1 MQANPVHSL
10 PGALDGVR
18 VLDVAE
24 PLGAFV
30 SRILGDLG
38 ADVIKV
44 EPPGG
49 DPSRDLSPFVTQDSE
64 RLSLSFVRANVNKR
78 SIVLDL
84 EQREDQEQFRALAEQ
99 SDVVVST
106 EGMATWAAR
115 GIDLERLSAIYPRLV
130 WLSFSTF
137 GLSGPYRDYVG
148 NNMVAEAMG
157 GLSYIQGDD
166 AKPPAVSPCEQ
177 GVHLASV
184 QAVFGALMALWERRS
199 SGQGQLVETSVQ
211 DVLANL
217 YFLIVNYGLWSDIPY
232 RIGARNFMPPNGYYP
247 CKDGH
252 VFIAA
257 LMPGL
262 WEKLVDFV
270 DDPWLKDPALQ
281 DADYRNEHPELVDP
295 ILRAFT
301 AQYERWPLTRA
312 LQKHGVPAAPWS
324 TVADVAAN
332 EHLNERGFFIDFEQP
347 PFGRLR
353 TSGPMFRA
361 GASPLHIRRPAP
373 QLGEHQQEVFTAEAR
388 SQPQLQPQLQQKSS
402 APAAVTQRGL
412 PLSGIRVLD
421 LSRAWAGPYGTRYL
435 ADFGADVIKVESAK
449 FGNPREPDNPSY
461 GEVNRNKRPI
471 TLNFQTAEGR
481 ELLKRLVAISD
492 VVVENFSPRVMAK
505 YELDYDR
512 LCEARPDLI
521 MVSLPGYGSFGPHR
535 NFVSFGGPL
544 MAYTGMALLWGY
556 PDSPPDARVKVAQPD
571 YISST
576 TQAMAIAA
584 ALHHRARTGQG
595 QYIEIAQVETAVATL
610 EVAYLDYF
618 ANGAVAEPRGN
629 RDPNAVPQG
638 CYPCLGHEAWCV
650 ISCTT
655 DAQWQALAALMEDES
670 LANDPDLKTA
680 EGRWARHDELDER
693 ISAWSIEW
701 RPYQLMRELQ
711 AVGVP
716 AGMMQTA
723 EDLWRDPHLRARNYT
738 VMMEHPELGM
748 VEHPGMTVKLHE
760 TPGQIQRPVGRLGEA
775 NDAVF
780 RGLLGLSP
788 DEIARLAEAGVIA

>member
-1 MQANPVHSL
+1 MEAKPVHSL

-49 DPSRDLSPFVTQDSE
+49 DPGRDLYPFIAQDAE
-64 RLSLSFVRANVNKR
+64 RLSLSFVHANVNKR
-78 SIVLDL
+78 SIILDL
-84 EQREDQEQFRALAEQ
+84 EQPEDLEQFRLLAEQ
-99 SDVVVST
+99 ADVVVST
-106 EGMATWAAR
+106 QGIATWAAR
-115 GIDLERLSAIYPRLV
+115 GIDLERLSVFYPRLV

-137 GLSGPYRDYVG
+137 GLTGPYRDYVG
-148 NNMVAEAMG
+148 NNTVAEAMG

-166 AKPPAVSPCEQ
+166 AKPPTVSPCEQ
-177 GVHLASV
+177 GVYLASV
-184 QAVFGALMALWERRS
+184 QAVFGALTALWERRS
-199 SGQGQLVETSVQ
+199 SGRGQVVETSVQ

-217 YFLIVNYGLWSDIPY
+217 YFLLVNYGLWSDIPY

-252 VFIAA
+252 VFIAT

-270 DDPWLKDPALQ
+270 GDPRLKAPDLQ
-281 DADYRNEHPELVDP
+281 DADYRNEYPEQVDP
-295 ILRAFT
+295 ILREFT
-301 AQYERWPLTRA
+301 ERHECWPLTKA
-312 LQKHGVPAAPWS
+312 LQAHGVPAAPWS

-347 PFGRLR
+347 PFGQLR
-353 TSGPMFRA
+353 SAGPLFRA
-361 GASPLHIRRPAP
+361 GASPLRIRRPAP
-373 QLGEHQQEVFTAEAR
+373 RLAEHQQEVLAEIR
-388 SQPQLQPQLQQKSS
+388 SQPRGNFSP
-402 APAAVTQRGL
+402 PETVIQRGL
-412 PLSGIRVLD
+412 PLAGIRVLD

-449 FGNPREPDNPSY
+449 FSDPREPGNPGY

-471 TLNFQTAEGR
+471 TLNFQTAQGQ

-505 YELDYDR
+505 YGLDYDH
-512 LCEARPDLI
+512 LCEVRPDLI

-544 MAYTGMALLWGY
+544 MAYTGMSLLWGY

-576 TQAMAIAA
+576 TQAMAITA

-610 EVAYLDYF
+610 ELAYLDYF
-618 ANGAVAEPRGN
+618 ANGVVAEPRGN

-638 CYPCLGHEAWCV
+638 CYPCLGNEAWCV
-650 ISCTT
+650 ISCST
-655 DAQWQALAALMEDES
+655 DAQWLALVALMEDES
-670 LANDPDLKTA
+670 LANDPDLKTV
-680 EGRWARHDELDER
+680 EGRWARHDELDDR
-693 ISAWSIEW
+693 IRAWSQAW
-701 RPYQLMRELQ
+701 TPYQLMRELQ

-716 AGMMQTA
+716 AGMVQTA
-723 EDLWRDPHLRARNYT
+723 EDLWRDPHLRARHYT
-738 VMMEHPELGM
+738 VMMEHPDLGI

-775 NDAVF
+775 NEAVF

-788 DEIARLAEAGVIA
+788 DEISRLAEAGVIA

>member
-1 MQANPVHSL
+1 MEVNPVHSL

-24 PLGAFV
+24 PLGALV

-49 DPSRDLSPFVTQDSE
+49 DPSRDFYPFVKKDAE

-78 SIVLDL
+78 SIILDL

-99 SDVVVST
+99 ADVVVST

-115 GIDLERLSAIYPRLV
+115 GMDLERLSGLYPRLV

-137 GLSGPYRDYVG
+137 GLTGPYRDYLG

-166 AKPPAVSPCEQ
+166 AKPPSVSPCEQ
-177 GVHLASV
+177 GVYLASV

-199 SGQGQLVETSVQ
+199 SGRGQLVEASVQ

-217 YFLIVNYGLWSDIPY
+217 YFLLVNYGLWSDIPY

-252 VFIAA
+252 VFIAT

-262 WEKLVDFV
+262 WDKLVDFV
-270 DDPWLKDPALQ
+270 GDPRLKDPALQ
-281 DADYRNEHPELVDP
+281 DADFRNEYPERVDP

-301 AQYERWPLTRA
+301 ARHERWPLTEA
-312 LQKHGVPAAPWS
+312 LQNHGVPAAPWS
-324 TVADVAAN
+324 SVADVASN
-332 EHLNERGFFIDFEQP
+332 KHLNERGFFIDFEQP
-347 PFGRLR
+347 PFGKLR
-353 TSGPMFRA
+353 SSGPMFRA
-361 GASPLHIRRPAP
+361 GASPLRIRRPAP
-373 QLGEHQQEVFTAEAR
+373 QPGEHQQEVLAECATP
-388 SQPQLQPQLQQKSS
+388 PQFNTS
-402 APAAVTQRGL
+402 APVTLRRL
-412 PLSGIRVLD
+412 PLAGIRVLD

-449 FGNPREPDNPSY
+449 FGDPREPANPSY

-471 TLNFQTAEGR
+471 TLNFQTAAGR

-505 YELDYDR
+505 YELDYAH
-512 LCEARPDLI
+512 LCEVRPDLI

-576 TQAMAIAA
+576 TQAMAVIA

-595 QYIEIAQVETAVATL
+595 QYIEIAQVETAIATL
-610 EVAYLDYF
+610 ELAYLDYF

-650 ISCTT
+650 ISCTS
-655 DAQWQALAALMEDES
+655 DAQWQALVALMEDET

-680 EGRWARHDELDER
+680 EGRWARHDELDAR
-693 ISAWSIEW
+693 ISAWSQAW
-701 RPYQLMRELQ
+701 TPYQLMRELQ

-738 VMMEHPELGM
+738 VMMEHLDLGM
-748 VEHPGMTVKLHE
+748 VEHPGMTVKLHD
-760 TPGQIQRPVGRLGEA
+760 TPGQTQRPVGRLGEA
-775 NDAVF
+775 NEAVF

-788 DEIARLAEAGVIA
+788 DEIAQLAEAGVIA

>member
-1 MQANPVHSL
+1 MEAKPVHSL

-49 DPSRDLSPFVTQDSE
+49 DPGRGLYPFIAQDAE
-64 RLSLSFVRANVNKR
+64 RLSLSFVHANVNKR
-78 SIVLDL
+78 SIILDL
-84 EQREDQEQFRALAEQ
+84 EQPEDQEQFRLLAEQ
-99 SDVVVST
+99 ADVVVST
-106 EGMATWAAR
+106 QGIATWAAR
-115 GIDLERLSAIYPRLV
+115 GIDLERLSVFYPRLV

-137 GLSGPYRDYVG
+137 GLTGPYRDYVG
-148 NNMVAEAMG
+148 NNTVAEAMG

-166 AKPPAVSPCEQ
+166 AKPPTVSPCEQ
-177 GVHLASV
+177 GVYLASV
-184 QAVFGALMALWERRS
+184 QAVFGALTALWERRS

-217 YFLIVNYGLWSDIPY
+217 YFLLVNYGLWSDIPY

-252 VFIAA
+252 VFIAT

-270 DDPWLKDPALQ
+270 GDPRLKAPNLQ
-281 DADYRNEHPELVDP
+281 DADYRNEYPEQVDP
-295 ILRAFT
+295 ILREFT
-301 AQYERWPLTRA
+301 ERHECWPLTKA
-312 LQKHGVPAAPWS
+312 LQAHGVPAAPWS

-347 PFGRLR
+347 PFGQLR
-353 TSGPMFRA
+353 SAGPLFRA
-361 GASPLHIRRPAP
+361 GASPLRIRRPAP
-373 QLGEHQQEVFTAEAR
+373 RLAEHQQEVLAEIR
-388 SQPQLQPQLQQKSS
+388 SQPRGNFSP
-402 APAAVTQRGL
+402 PETVIQRGL
-412 PLSGIRVLD
+412 PLAGIRVLD

-449 FGNPREPDNPSY
+449 FSDPREPGNPGY

-471 TLNFQTAEGR
+471 TLNFQTAQGQ

-505 YELDYDR
+505 YGLDYDH
-512 LCEARPDLI
+512 LCEVRPDLI
-521 MVSLPGYGSFGPHR
+521 MVSLPGFGSFGPHR
-535 NFVSFGGPL
+535 TFVSFGGPL
-544 MAYTGMALLWGY
+544 MAYTGMSLLWGY

-576 TQAMAIAA
+576 TQAMAITA

-610 EVAYLDYF
+610 ELAYLDYF
-618 ANGAVAEPRGN
+618 ANGVVAEPRGN

-638 CYPCLGHEAWCV
+638 CYPCLGNEAWCV
-650 ISCTT
+650 ISCST
-655 DAQWQALAALMEDES
+655 DSQWLALVALMEDES
-670 LANDPDLKTA
+670 LANDPDLKTV
-680 EGRWARHDELDER
+680 EGRWARHDELDDR
-693 ISAWSIEW
+693 IRAWSQAW
-701 RPYQLMRELQ
+701 TPYQLMRELQ

-716 AGMMQTA
+716 AGMVQTA
-723 EDLWRDPHLRARNYT
+723 EDLWRDPHLRARHYT
-738 VMMEHPELGM
+738 VMMEHPDLGI
-748 VEHPGMTVKLHE
+748 VEHPGMTVKLHK

-775 NDAVF
+775 NEAVF

-788 DEIARLAEAGVIA
+788 DEISRLAEAGVIA

>member
-24 PLGAFV
+24 PLGAFIG
-30 SRILGDLG
+30 RILGDLG

-49 DPSRDLSPFVTQDSE
+49 DPGRDLYPFVTQGSE
-64 RLSLSFVRANVNKR
+64 RLSLPFVRANVNKR

-84 EQREDQEQFRALAEQ
+84 EQREDQEQFRALVEE

-106 EGMATWAAR
+106 EGTATWAAR
-115 GIDLERLSAIYPRLV
+115 GIDLERLSAVYPHLV

-137 GLSGPYRDYVG
+137 GLTGPYRDYVG

-166 AKPPAVSPCEQ
+166 AKPPAVSPYEQ
-177 GVHLASV
+177 GVHLSSV

-199 SGQGQLVETSVQ
+199 SGQGQLVETSVH
-211 DVLANL
+211 DVLAHL
-217 YFLIVNYGLWSDIPY
+217 YFLIVNYGMWSDIPY
-232 RIGARNFMPPNGYYP
+232 RIGAQNFMPPNGYYP

-270 DDPWLKDPALQ
+270 DDPRLKDPALQ
-281 DADYRNEHPELVDP
+281 DAHYRNEHPELVDP

-312 LQKHGVPAAPWS
+312 LQAHGVPAAPWS
-324 TVADVAAN
+324 NVADVAAN

-347 PFGRLR
+347 PFGQLR
-353 TSGPMFRA
+353 SAGPMFRA
-361 GASPLHIRRPAP
+361 GASPLRIRRPAP
-373 QLGEHQQEVFTAEAR
+373 QLGEHQQEILDESQAR
-388 SQPQLQPQLQQKSS
+388 PQLQPKPS
-402 APAAVTQRGL
+402 APMTVTRRDL
-412 PLSGIRVLD
+412 PLAGIRVLD

-449 FGNPREPDNPSY
+449 FGDPREPDNPSY

-512 LCEARPDLI
+512 LCEVRPDLI

-556 PDSPPDARVKVAQPD
+556 PDSPPGRAGQSGPAGLYFVHRPGHG
-571 YISST
+571 
-576 TQAMAIAA
+576 
-584 ALHHRARTGQG
+584 HHRGPASPRTHGP
-595 QYIEIAQVETAVATL
+595 
-610 EVAYLDYF
+610 
-618 ANGAVAEPRGN
+618 GAI
-629 RDPNAVPQG
+629 
-638 CYPCLGHEAWCV
+638 Y
-650 ISCTT
+650 
-655 DAQWQALAALMEDES
+655 
-670 LANDPDLKTA
+670 
-680 EGRWARHDELDER
+680 
-693 ISAWSIEW
+693 
-701 RPYQLMRELQ
+701 
-711 AVGVP
+711 
-716 AGMMQTA
+716 
-723 EDLWRDPHLRARNYT
+723 
-738 VMMEHPELGM
+738 
-748 VEHPGMTVKLHE
+748 
-760 TPGQIQRPVGRLGEA
+760 
-775 NDAVF
+775 
-780 RGLLGLSP
+780 
-788 DEIARLAEAGVIA
+788 

>member
-1 MQANPVHSL
+1 MEVNPVHSL

-18 VLDVAE
+18 VLDVAD

-30 SRILGDLG
+30 SRVLGDLG

-49 DPSRDLSPFVTQDSE
+49 DPGRDLYPFVSNDSE

-78 SIVLDL
+78 SMILDL
-84 EQREDQEQFRALAEQ
+84 EQREDQEQFRALMAQ
-99 SDVVVST
+99 SDIVVST

-115 GIDLERLSAIYPRLV
+115 GIDLERLSVTYPHLV

-137 GLSGPYRDYVG
+137 GLTGPYCDYLG
-148 NNMVAEAMG
+148 NNIVAEAMG
-157 GLSYIQGDD
+157 GLSYIQGDN
-166 AKPPAVSPCEQ
+166 AKPPSMSACEQ
-177 GVHLASV
+177 AAFLASV
-184 QAVFGALMALWERRS
+184 QAVFGALMALWERRR
-199 SGQGQLVETSVQ
+199 SGQGQLVEASIQ

-217 YFLIVNYGLWSDIPY
+217 YFLLVNYGMWSDIPY
-232 RIGARNFMPPNGYYP
+232 RIGASNFMPPNGYYP
-247 CKDGH
+247 CQDGH

-270 DDPWLKDPALQ
+270 DDPRLKDPALQ
-281 DADYRNEHPELVDP
+281 DANFRNEHPELVDP
-295 ILRAFT
+295 ILREFT
-301 AQYERWPLTRA
+301 AQYARWPLTKA
-312 LQKHGVPAAPWS
+312 LQAHGVPAAPWS
-324 TVADVAAN
+324 SVADVATN
-332 EHLNERGFFIDFEQP
+332 EHLNERGFFVDFEQP
-347 PFGRLR
+347 PFGNMRS
-353 TSGPMFRA
+353 SGPLFRA
-361 GASPLHIRRPAP
+361 GASPLRIRRPAP
-373 QLGEHQQEVFTAEAR
+373 QLGEHQEEVLAELTPR
-388 SQPQLQPQLQQKSS
+388 HQPLATP
-402 APAAVTQRGL
+402 PATHRTL
-412 PLSGIRVLD
+412 PLSGVRVLD

-449 FGNPREPDNPSY
+449 FGDPREPDNPSY

-471 TLNFQTAEGR
+471 TLNFQTPEGQA
-481 ELLKRLVAISD
+481 LLKRLVAISD

-505 YELDYDR
+505 YGLDYEQ
-512 LCEARPDLI
+512 LCEVRPDLI

-556 PDSPPDARVKVAQPD
+556 PDSPPDARVKAAQPD

-576 TQAMAIAA
+576 TQAMAITA
-584 ALHHRARTGQG
+584 ALLHRARTGQG
-595 QYIEIAQVETAVATL
+595 QYIEIAQVETAIATM
-610 EVAYLDYF
+610 ETAYLDYF
-618 ANGAVAEPRGN
+618 ANGAIAEPRGN

-638 CYPCLGHEAWCV
+638 CYPCLGNEAWCV

-655 DAQWQALAALMEDES
+655 DAQWQALVTLMEDES
-670 LANDPDLKTA
+670 LAKDPDLKTA
-680 EGRWARHDELDER
+680 EGRWARHDELDDR
-693 ISAWSIEW
+693 ISAWSREW
-701 RPYQLMRELQ
+701 TPYQLMRELQ

-716 AGMMQTA
+716 AGMIQTA
-723 EDLWRDPHLRARNYT
+723 EDLWRDPHLRTRNYM
-738 VMMEHPELGM
+738 VKMEHPDLG
-748 VEHPGMTVKLHE
+748 VVDHPGMTVKLHE

-788 DEIARLAEAGVIA
+788 DEISRLAEAGVIA

>member
-1 MQANPVHSL
+1 MEAKPEPAL

-30 SRILGDLG
+30 GRLLGDLG

-49 DPSRDLSPFVTQDSE
+49 DPGRDLHPFVTQDSE
-64 RLSLSFVRANVNKR
+64 RLSLAFVRANVNKR

-99 SDVVVST
+99 ADIVVST
-106 EGMATWAAR
+106 EGMAAWAAR
-115 GIDLERLSAIYPRLV
+115 GIDLERLSVLYPHLV

-166 AKPPAVSPCEQ
+166 AKPPTVSPGEQ
-177 GVHLASV
+177 GVYLASA
-184 QAVFGALMALWERRS
+184 QAVFGALMALWERRA
-199 SGQGQLVETSVQ
+199 SGQGQVVETSVQ

-217 YFLIVNYGLWSDIPY
+217 YFLLVNYGVWSDIPY

-252 VFIAA
+252 VFIAT

-270 DDPWLKDPALQ
+270 GDARLKDPALQ
-281 DADYRNEHPELVDP
+281 DAEYRNEYPERVDP
-295 ILRAFT
+295 ILREFT
-301 AQYERWPLTRA
+301 AQHECWPLTLA
-312 LQKHGVPAAPWS
+312 LQAHGVPAAPWS

-347 PFGRLR
+347 PFGKLR
-353 TSGPMFRA
+353 SSGPLCRA
-361 GASPLHIRRPAP
+361 SASPLRIRRPAP
-373 QLGEHQQEVFTAEAR
+373 RHGEHQKEVMAELAALPPRQLEAPKTAT
-388 SQPQLQPQLQQKSS
+388 P
-402 APAAVTQRGL
+402 RGL
-412 PLSGIRVLD
+412 PLAGIRVLD

-449 FGNPREPDNPSY
+449 FSDPREPDNPSY

-471 TLNFQTAEGR
+471 TLNFQTPEGQA
-481 ELLKRLVAISD
+481 LLKRLVSISD

-505 YELDYDR
+505 YELDYAHLR
-512 LCEARPDLI
+512 NVRPDLI

-556 PDSPPDARVKVAQPD
+556 PESPPDARVKVAQPD

-584 ALHHRARTGQG
+584 ALHHRARTGEG
-595 QYIEIAQVETAVATL
+595 QHIEIAQVETAIATL

-618 ANGAVAEPRGN
+618 ANGVVAEPRGN
-629 RDPNAVPQG
+629 RDPNAAPQG
-638 CYPCLGHEAWCV
+638 CYPCLGDEAWCV
-650 ISCTT
+650 ISCAT
-655 DAQWQALAALMEDES
+655 DAHWQALAALMEDES
-670 LANDPDLKTA
+670 LANDPELKTL
-680 EGRWARHDELDER
+680 EGRWARHDELDSR
-693 ISAWSIEW
+693 ISAWSREW

-716 AGMMQTA
+716 AGMLQTA

-738 VMMEHPELGM
+738 VMMEHPDLGI
-748 VEHPGMTVKLHE
+748 VEHPGMTVKLHA

-780 RGLLGLSP
+780 RGLLGLAP
-788 DEIARLAEAGVIA
+788 DEVARLAAAGVIA

>member
-1 MQANPVHSL
+1 MEANPVHSL

-24 PLGAFV
+24 PLGALV

-49 DPSRDLSPFVTQDSE
+49 DPGRHHYPFVTKDAE
-64 RLSLSFVRANVNKR
+64 RLSLSFIRANVNKR
-78 SIVLDL
+78 SVILDL
-84 EQREDQEQFRALAEQ
+84 EQRPDQAHFRALAAQ
-99 SDVVVST
+99 ADIVVST

-115 GIDLERLSAIYPRLV
+115 GIDLERLSVLYPHLV

-157 GLSYIQGDD
+157 GLSYIQGDN
-166 AKPPAVSPCEQ
+166 AKPPCVSPCEQ
-177 GVHLASV
+177 AVYLASV

-199 SGQGQLVETSVQ
+199 SHQGQLVEASVQ
-211 DVLANL
+211 EVLANL
-217 YFLIVNYGLWSDIPY
+217 YFLLVNYGLWSDIPY

-252 VFIAA
+252 VFIAT
-257 LMPGL
+257 LMAGL
-262 WEKLVDFV
+262 WDKLVDFV
-270 DDPWLKDPALQ
+270 GDPRLQDPALQ
-281 DADYRNEHPELVDP
+281 DADYRNEHPERVDP
-295 ILRAFT
+295 ILQEFT
-301 AQYERWPLTRA
+301 ARHECWPLTKA
-312 LQKHGVPAAPWS
+312 LQGHGVPAAPWS
-324 TVADVAAN
+324 SVADVAAN
-332 EHLNERGFFIDFEQP
+332 EHLNARDFFIDFEQP
-347 PFGRLR
+347 PFGTLR
-353 TSGPMFRA
+353 SSGPMFRA
-361 GASPLHIRRPAP
+361 GASPLRIRRPAP
-373 QLGEHQQEVFTAEAR
+373 QPGEHQQEVLAELR
-388 SQPQLQPQLQQKSS
+388 SQPQRQASP
-402 APAAVTQRGL
+402 PATTRRGL
-412 PLSGIRVLD
+412 PLTGVRVLD
-421 LSRAWAGPYGTRYL
+421 LTRAWAGPYGTRYL

-449 FGNPREPDNPSY
+449 FSDPREPGNPSY

-471 TLNFQTAEGR
+471 TLNFQTTEGR
-481 ELLKRLVAISD
+481 ALLKRLVAISD

-505 YELDYDR
+505 YELDYDH
-512 LCEARPDLI
+512 LCEVRPDLI
-521 MVSLPGYGSFGPHR
+521 MVSLPGFGRHGPHGH
-535 NFVSFGGPL
+535 FVSFGGPL
-544 MAYTGMALLWGY
+544 MAYTGMSLLWGY

-576 TQAMAIAA
+576 TQAMAITA

-595 QYIEIAQVETAVATL
+595 QYIEIAQVETAIATMEL
-610 EVAYLDYF
+610 AYLDYF

-638 CYPCLGHEAWCV
+638 CYPCLGNEAWCA

-655 DAQWQALAALMEDES
+655 DAQWQALVTLMEDET

-680 EGRWARHDELDER
+680 SGRWARHDELDDR
-693 ISAWSIEW
+693 ISAWSQAW
-701 RPYQLMRELQ
+701 TPYQLMRELQ

-716 AGMMQTA
+716 AGMVQTA
-723 EDLWRDPHLRARNYT
+723 EDLWRDPHLRARDYT
-738 VMMEHPELGM
+738 VTMQHPDLGM
-748 VEHPGMTVKLHE
+748 VEHPGMTVKLHD
-760 TPGQIQRPVGRLGEA
+760 TPGRIQRPVGRLGEA

-788 DEIARLAEAGVIA
+788 DEMTRLAEAGVIA